1 MIIDAKCRLCRRA
14 GKKLFLKGER
24 CETPKCAL
32 IKKNYIPGAH
42 GLKRRQRLSS
52 YGSQLRAK
60 QALKYIYG
68 LNETQ
73 MANLAAKSKNF
84 DQMLMR
90 LEMRLDNLCYRLGFF
105 PSRRASRQAIL
116 HGKIKVNDKKMT
128 FPAAMLKI
136 KDKISIGEKKEPQ
149 NRELAI
155 WLKLDAK
162 NGVGEIIEKPDLEQL
177 KVDLSP
183 DLIMEFYSH

>member
-1 MIIDAKCRLCRRA
+1 MTIDAKCRLCRRS

-42 GLKRRQRLSS
+42 GLKRRRRMSS
-52 YGSQLRAK
+52 YGNQLRAK

-84 DQMLMR
+84 DQILMR

-116 HGKIKVNDKKMT
+116 HGKIKVNDRKMT
-128 FPAAMLKI
+128 FPAAELKI
-136 KDKISIGEKKEPQ
+136 KDAISVGEKIEPQ
-149 NRELAI
+149 NRELAA

-162 NGVGEIIEKPDLEQL
+162 KGVGEIIEKPNLEQL
-177 KVDLSP
+177 KIDLSP